1 MANECFHIL
10 YHQGIWLDRQLA
22 SVVLEKGY
30 VIPDTQ
36 LNLAKF
42 TVSRVFYADKFDEV
56 LLPLMKKTE
65 LYIYMGLWATKE
77 GYSAAARLCSD
88 LGWHLFKV
96 RPKLHLLVEI
106 WILVRCIFIM
116 QFSHHEVFF
125 TFSPVMAK

>member
-22 SVVLEKGY
+22 SMVLEKGY
-30 VIPDTQ
+30 AIPDTQ

-65 LYIYMGLWATKE
+65 LYIWAYGQLRKATLLQLAF
-77 GYSAAARLCSD
+77 AATWGGTSSKSD
-88 LGWHLFKV
+88 PNF
-96 RPKLHLLVEI
+96 
-106 WILVRCIFIM
+106 IF
-116 QFSHHEVFF
+116 
-125 TFSPVMAK
+125 